1 MILIE
6 FCIFARNIR
15 VMRIGDFKFLGVPK
29 RDVDLD
35 TIGAFIEDDGT
46 KRINFAL
53 YHQNALRRIEGKKDV
68 VGKLVLPF
76 DEPFNVI
83 AKKCLNMDSMLFPSK
98 FGNNFYRQIFSEK
111 EYEAIEG
118 FIAQFNDIVFLR
130 DTLDLSV
137 ALSMHETEP
146 EVRTLLGEH
155 EYQLKYQS
163 AQKDTTSDKEALAAE
178 MQKRLEELPYFKLA
192 DYICAVPSSNPF
204 MRDIIA
210 GLDGFGFTDISD
222 KVSWTNKNGS
232 LKNVETAEEKL
243 DMIQS
248 WGLTF
253 DADLDLK
260 NKNVLLVDDM
270 YYSGVTMQ
278 YIGMKM
284 KESGAK
290 RVFGMALV
298 KSLGN

>member
-1 MILIE
+1 MAINYD
-6 FCIFARNIR
+6 AIR
-15 VMRIGDFKFLGVPK
+15 FMGVPQ
-29 RDVDLD
+29 REVDLD
-35 TIGAFIEDDGT
+35 AIRAFIEDEDT

-53 YHQNALRRIEGKKDV
+53 YHQNALRRIESKKDI

-76 DEPFNVI
+76 DDTFNVI
-83 AKKCLNMDSMLFPSK
+83 AKKCLNMDSLLFPSK
-98 FGNNFYRQIFSEK
+98 FGNNFYRQIHTEE
-111 EYEAIEG
+111 EYKTIDG
-118 FIAQFNDIVFLR
+118 FIAHYNDIVFLR

-146 EVRTLLGEH
+146 NVRTVLGEH
-155 EYQLKYQS
+155 EYRVKYQS
-163 AQKDTTSDKEALAAE
+163 ENRDTSADKAVLQSEL
-178 MQKRLEELPYFKLA
+178 QKRLEELPYFKMA
-192 DYICAVPSSNPF
+192 DYICAVPSSKPF
-204 MRDIIA
+204 MRDLVA
-210 GLDGFGFTDISD
+210 GLTGFTFEDISE
-222 KVSWTNKNGS
+222 KVSWQSKNGS
-232 LKNVETAEEKL
+232 LKDVETADEKL

-253 DADLDLK
+253 GVDLDLK
-260 NKNVLLVDDM
+260 DKTVLLVDDM

-278 YIGMKM
+278 YIAMKM

>member
-1 MILIE
+1 
-6 FCIFARNIR
+6 
-15 VMRIGDFKFLGVPK
+15 MRFMGVPR

-35 TIGAFIEDDGT
+35 MISAFIEDEGT

-53 YHQNALRRIEGKKDV
+53 YHQKALHRIEGNKEV

-83 AKKCLNMDSMLFPSK
+83 AKKCLNMDNLLFPSK
-98 FGNNFYRQIFSEK
+98 FGSNFYRQIYSEE
-111 EYEAIEG
+111 EYKAIEG
-118 FIAQFNDIVFLR
+118 FIAQYNDIVFLR

-137 ALSMHETEP
+137 ALSMHETKP
-146 EVRTLLGEH
+146 EARTVLGEH
-155 EYQLKYQS
+155 EYQLKYHSNQR
-163 AQKDTTSDKEALAAE
+163 DTTSDKDALIAE
-178 MQKRLEELPYFKLA
+178 MQKRLEELPYFKFA

-204 MRDIIA
+204 MHDIIA
-210 GLDGFGFTDISD
+210 GLEGFNFTDISD
-222 KVSWTNKNGS
+222 KVSWTDKNGS

-253 DADLDLK
+253 DVDIDLK
-260 NKNVLLVDDM
+260 DKTVLLVDDM

-278 YIGMKM
+278 FIAMKM
-284 KESGAK
+284 KDSGAK

-298 KSLGN
+298 KSLGK

>member
-1 MILIE
+1 
-6 FCIFARNIR
+6 
-15 VMRIGDFKFLGVPK
+15 MRIGDFIFMGVPR

-35 TIGAFIEDDGT
+35 TINAFIEDDGV
-46 KRINFAL
+46 KRINFAF
-53 YHQNALRRIEGKKDV
+53 YHNNALRRIEGNKDV

-83 AKKCLNMDSMLFPSK
+83 AKKCLNMDNMLFPSK
-98 FGNNFYRQIFSEK
+98 FGNNFYRQIYSEK
-111 EYEAIEG
+111 EYKALEG
-118 FIAQFNDIVFLR
+118 FIAQYKDIVFLR

-137 ALSMHETEP
+137 ALSMHEKEP
-146 EVRTLLGEH
+146 EVRTVLGEH

-163 AQKDTTSDKEALAAE
+163 AQKDTTSDRDALTAE

-210 GLDGFGFTDISD
+210 DLDGFSFTDISD
-222 KVSWTNKNGS
+222 KVSWTDKNGS

-253 DADLDLK
+253 DADLDFK
-260 NKNVLLVDDM
+260 DKNVLLVDDM

-278 YIGMKM
+278 YIALKM

>member
-1 MILIE
+1 MAIN
-6 FCIFARNIR
+6 FDAIR
-15 VMRIGDFKFLGVPK
+15 FMGVP
-29 RDVDLD
+29 RRTVDLE
-35 TIGAFIEDDGT
+35 TISAFIEDEDT

-53 YHQNALRRIEGKKDV
+53 YHQKALRRIEGKKDV

-83 AKKCLNMDSMLFPSK
+83 AKKCLNMNSLLFPSK
-98 FGNNFYRQIFSEK
+98 FGNNFYRLISSEE
-111 EYEAIEG
+111 EYKAIEG
-118 FIAQFNDIVFLR
+118 FISQYNDVVFLR

-137 ALSMHETEP
+137 ALSMHESEP
-146 EVRTLLGEH
+146 DVRTTLGEH

-163 AQKDTTSDKEALAAE
+163 AQKDTTSDKEALTAE

-192 DYICAVPSSNPF
+192 DYICAVPSSKPF

-210 GLDGFGFTDISD
+210 GLDGFEFTDISD
-222 KVSWTNKNGS
+222 KVSWKNKNGS
-232 LKNVETAEEKL
+232 LKDVETAEEKL
-243 DMIQS
+243 DMIKS

-253 DADLDLK
+253 EADLDLK
-260 NKNVLLVDDM
+260 DKTVLLVDDM

-278 YIGMKM
+278 YIAMKM

-298 KSLGN
+298 KSLRK

>member
-1 MILIE
+1 
-6 FCIFARNIR
+6 
-15 VMRIGDFKFLGVPK
+15 MRIGDLKFMGVP
-29 RDVDLD
+29 RHDVDLE
-35 TIGAFIEDDGT
+35 TISAFIEDEGT

-83 AKKCLNMDSMLFPSK
+83 AKKCLNMDSLLFPSK
-98 FGNNFYRQIFSEK
+98 FGNNFYRQIYSEE
-111 EYEAIEG
+111 EYKAIEG

-146 EVRTLLGEH
+146 EVRTVLGEH

-163 AQKDTTSDKEALAAE
+163 AQKDTTSDRDALTVE
-178 MQKRLEELPYFKLA
+178 LQKRLEEFPYFKLA

-210 GLDGFGFTDISD
+210 ELDGFNFTDISD
-222 KVSWTNKNGS
+222 KVSWTDKNGS

-253 DADLDLK
+253 EADLDLK
-260 NKNVLLVDDM
+260 DKNVLLVDDM

-284 KESGAK
+284 KDSGAK

>member
-1 MILIE
+1 
-6 FCIFARNIR
+6 
-15 VMRIGDFKFLGVPK
+15 MRIGDLRFWDVPR

-35 TIGAFIEDDGT
+35 MISAFIEDEGT
-46 KRINFAL
+46 KRINFAT
-53 YHQNALRRIEGKKDV
+53 YHKNALRRIEGKKDV

-76 DEPFNVI
+76 DESINVI
-83 AKKCLNMDSMLFPSK
+83 AKKFLNMDSLMFPSK
-98 FGNNFYRQIFSEK
+98 FGNNYYRQIYSEE
-111 EYEAIEG
+111 EYKTIEG

-137 ALSMHETEP
+137 ALAMHETEP
-146 EVRTLLGEH
+146 EVRTELGEH

-163 AQKDTTSDKEALAAE
+163 AQRDTTSDKEALIAE
-178 MQKRLEELPYFKLA
+178 MQRRLEELPYFKLA
-192 DYICAVPSSNPF
+192 DFICAVPSSNPI
-204 MRDIIA
+204 MCDIIA
-210 GLDGFGFTDISD
+210 GLDGFSFTDISS
-222 KVSWTNKNGS
+222 KVSWTDKNGS

-253 DADLDLK
+253 NGDLDLK
-260 NKNVLLVDDM
+260 DKTVLLVDDM

-278 YIGMKM
+278 YIAMKM
-284 KESGAK
+284 KEAGAK

>member
-1 MILIE
+1 MG
-6 FCIFARNIR
+6 
-15 VMRIGDFKFLGVPK
+15 IGDLRFLGVPR

-35 TIGAFIEDDGT
+35 TISAFIEDDGT

-53 YHQNALRRIEGKKDV
+53 YHHNALRRIEGNKDV
-68 VGKLVLPF
+68 AGKLVLPF
-76 DEPFNVI
+76 DDPFNVI
-83 AKKCLNMDSMLFPSK
+83 AKKCLNMDSLLFPSK
-98 FGNNFYRQIFSEK
+98 FGTGFYRQIYSEK
-111 EYEAIEG
+111 EYKAIEG
-118 FIAQFNDIVFLR
+118 LIDQFKDIVFLR

-137 ALSMHETEP
+137 ALSMHEIEP
-146 EVRTLLGEH
+146 EVRTVLGEH

-163 AQKDTTSDKEALAAE
+163 AQKDTTSDREVLTAE

-192 DYICAVPSSNPF
+192 DYICAVPSSKPF

-210 GLDGFGFTDISD
+210 ELKGFDFTDISD
-222 KVSWTNKNGS
+222 KVSWTDKNGS

-243 DMIQS
+243 DLIQS

-253 DADLDLK
+253 DAGLDLK
-260 NKNVLLVDDM
+260 DKNVLLVDDM

-278 YIGMKM
+278 YIAMKM
-284 KESGAK
+284 KDSGAK

>member
-1 MILIE
+1 M
-6 FCIFARNIR
+6 C
-15 VMRIGDFKFLGVPK
+15 IGDLRFLGVP
-29 RDVDLD
+29 RRIVDLD
-35 TIGAFIEDDGT
+35 TISAFIEDEDT

-53 YHQNALRRIEGKKDV
+53 YHQNALRRIVGKKDI

-83 AKKCLNMDSMLFPSK
+83 AKKCLNMDSLLFPSR
-98 FGNNFYRQIFSEK
+98 FGNNFYRLICSEE
-111 EYEAIEG
+111 EYKTLEG
-118 FIAQFNDIVFLR
+118 FIAQYNDLVFLR

-137 ALSMHETEP
+137 ALSMHESKP
-146 EVRTLLGEH
+146 DKRTVLGEH
-155 EYQLKYQS
+155 EYRLKYQS
-163 AQKDTTSDKEALAAE
+163 AQRDTTLDKNALTAE

-204 MRDIIA
+204 MQDIIT
-210 GLDGFGFTDISD
+210 GLEGFDFTDISD
-222 KVSWTNKNGS
+222 KISWTDKNDS

-260 NKNVLLVDDM
+260 EKTILLVDDM

-278 YIGMKM
+278 YIAMKM

-290 RVFGMALV
+290 RVFGIALV